1 MNKKYFTDK
10 RMHKGMTNDEFL
22 AVMEEEIKEKET
34 FELEDVEKHLLEY
47 TKLNLQRSLRI
58 KKTYNPSEE
67 IISIVKQIDKPQLWM
82 VLTEAWCGDSAQTLP
97 YIAKIAE
104 LSDMIDL
111 RILLRDDNL
120 DIMDQYLTNG
130 TSRSI
135 PKLVA
140 FDDKGNEL
148 FQWGPRPKAAQ
159 YLVDRWKTEG
169 LSKDEFIEKLHLW
182 YGRNRGK
189 ELENEFIE
197 LLKSILFSVNS

>member
-1 MNKKYFTDK
+1 MPKKFFEDK
-10 RMHKGMTNDEFL
+10 RPHNGLTYNEYLNLFEKEISEKENIDLDE
-22 AVMEEEIKEKET
+22 KEKVL
-34 FELEDVEKHLLEY
+34 FDY
-47 TKLNLQRSLRI
+47 TKLNYQRSLRI
-58 KKTYNPSEE
+58 QKSYKPSEE
-67 IISIVKQIDKPQLWM
+67 LVSIINGIKAPQLWM
-82 VLTEAWCGDSAQTLP
+82 VLTETWCGDSAQNLP

-104 LSDMIDL
+104 LNNNIEL

-140 FDDKGNEL
+140 FDKDGNEL

-159 YLVDRWKTEG
+159 DLVIQWKAEG

-189 ELENEFIE
+189 ELEEEFLS
-197 LLKSILFSVNS
+197 LLQQK